1 LKEKAVTKNP
11 STELHDRRPLNRAP
25 TPPGE
30 FFREIL
36 EEHLRLSIS
45 EAVSRMGISRQSLH
59 AVLRGEAAV
68 TADFVATVGAL
79 PFRSDRPFGVN
90 PLPSSG
96 ESIANL
102 FEPEEFSGCAAA
114 VPCVRRRN
122 QSAVDH
128 CIACRESCS
137 WF

>member
-11 STELHDRRPLNRAP
+11 STELHVRRPLNRAR
-25 TPPGE
+25 THPGE

-68 TADFVATVGAL
+68 TADLVATVRAL
-79 PFRSDRPFGVN
+79 PFRSDRPFGV
-90 PLPSSG
+90 
-96 ESIANL
+96 
-102 FEPEEFSGCAAA
+102 
-114 VPCVRRRN
+114 RRAR
-122 QSAVDH
+122 
-128 CIACRESCS
+128 RERSPPRCLDAT
-137 WF
+137 